1 MQCMHKE
8 TTNKEKIE
16 SGGALNP
23 ILFYFFKSSVM
34 ALVFSDTYLLIL
46 GQN

>member
-1 MQCMHKE
+1 LQMQCMHKE

-23 ILFYFFKSSVM
+23 I
-34 ALVFSDTYLLIL
+34 
-46 GQN
+46 